1 MAFSSAGANA
11 FFDKRDAAR
20 EKRRDKEELRRE
32 KELDRAFQRENSLFA
47 LSLENLKDSNKY
59 LKGDKYTS
67 AVKANQTLRQG
78 LMDSDLTAED
88 LQFYEPILE
97 DPFAAQFVQ
106 NFIEERA
113 GQGLNITY
121 SMIPS
126 MLNVVSSNAP
136 ETEKIDFI
144 ERITGT
150 DFTGEAGIKRY
161 RELATEIVSAPSE
174 IQSTLFVSPKPG
186 MNINT
191 KNRDAYNKEMV
202 KKVEA
207 QVMPLAR
214 IARNNLNKRKQSGSV
229 TNEETQE
236 LTRLQRLIN
245 EVEGGGSGSEAALR
259 LLLETVQYNKESFNE
274 LLRLYPMDFI
284 GWETNPFLSSMP
296 NLYED
301 LD

>member
-11 FFDKRDAAR
+11 FFDKRDARR
-20 EKRRDKEELRRE
+20 EKRRDRDELRKE

-47 LSLENLKDSNKY
+47 LSLENLKNSNEY
-59 LKGDKYTS
+59 LTGDKYTS

-161 RELATEIVSAPSE
+161 RELAKEIVSAPSE

-214 IARNNLNKRKQSGSV
+214 RMQRTLLKERGTSD
-229 TNEETQE
+229 NEVQR
-236 LTRLQRLIN
+236 LTRLIGQ
-245 EVEGGGSGSEAALR
+245 VESAGSGSEAALR
-259 LLLETVQYNKESFNE
+259 ILLEAVQYNKESFDE
-274 LLRLYPMDFI
+274 LVRLYPMDFI
-284 GWETNPFLSSMP
+284 DWEANPFLSGMP
-296 NLYED
+296 ELFPD
-301 LD
+301 LEE

>member
-1 MAFSSAGANA
+1 MAFSSEGANR
-11 FFDKRDAAR
+11 FLDKRDAAR
-20 EKRRDKEELRRE
+20 EKRRNKEELRRE
-32 KELDRAFQRENSLFA
+32 KELDREFQREGNLFG
-47 LSLENLKDSNKY
+47 LVLQNLKDSNKY

-67 AVKANQTLRQG
+67 AVKANQALRQG

-202 KKVEA
+202 KK
-207 QVMPLAR
+207 LK
-214 IARNNLNKRKQSGSV
+214 LK
-229 TNEETQE
+229 
-236 LTRLQRLIN
+236 
-245 EVEGGGSGSEAALR
+245 
-259 LLLETVQYNKESFNE
+259 
-274 LLRLYPMDFI
+274 
-284 GWETNPFLSSMP
+284 
-296 NLYED
+296 
-301 LD
+301 

>member
-32 KELDRAFQRENSLFA
+32 KELDRAFQRENNLFA

-67 AVKANQTLRQG
+67 AVKANQALRQG

-214 IARNNLNKRKQSGSV
+214 RMQRTLFSERGASD
-229 TNEETQE
+229 NEVQR
-236 LTRLQRLIN
+236 LTRLIEQ
-245 EVEGGGSGSEAALR
+245 VESAGAGSEAALR
-259 LLLETVQYNKESFNE
+259 LLLETVEYNKESFDE
-274 LLRLYPMDFI
+274 LVRLYPMDFI
-284 GWETNPFLSSMP
+284 DWEANPFLSGMP
-296 NLYED
+296 ELFPD
-301 LD
+301 LEE

>member
-1 MAFSSAGANA
+1 MAFSSEGANR
-11 FFDKRDAAR
+11 FLDKRDAAR

-32 KELDRAFQRENSLFA
+32 KELDREFQREGNLFG
-47 LSLENLKDSNKY
+47 LVLQNLKDSNKY
-59 LKGDKYTS
+59 LKSDKYTS

-186 MNINT
+186 MSINT

-214 IARNNLNKRKQSGSV
+214 RMQRTLFSERGASD
-229 TNEETQE
+229 NEVQR
-236 LTRLQRLIN
+236 LTRLIEQ
-245 EVEGGGSGSEAALR
+245 VESAGAGSEAALR
-259 LLLETVQYNKESFNE
+259 LLLETVEYNKESFDE
-274 LLRLYPMDFI
+274 LVRLYPMDFI
-284 GWETNPFLSSMP
+284 DWEANPFLSGMP
-296 NLYED
+296 ELFPD
-301 LD
+301 LEE

>member
-214 IARNNLNKRKQSGSV
+214 TIRGNLLTERGTSDSEVQR
-229 TNEETQE
+229 
-236 LTRLQRLIN
+236 LTRLIKQ
-245 EVEGGGSGSEAALR
+245 VEEGGSGSEAALR
-259 LLLETVQYNKESFNE
+259 LLLETVQYDKESFND
-274 LLRLYPMDFI
+274 LLRVYPMDFI
-284 GWETNPFLSSMP
+284 GWETNPFLSGMP
-296 NLYED
+296 ELFPD
-301 LD
+301 LEEG

>member
-11 FFDKRDAAR
+11 FFDKRDAKR
-20 EKRRDKEELRRE
+20 EKQRDKEELRRE

-47 LSLENLKDSNKY
+47 LSLENLKNSNKY
-59 LKGDKYTS
+59 LTGDKYTS

-88 LQFYEPILE
+88 LEFYKPILE

-106 NFIEERA
+106 DFMEERA
-113 GQGLNITY
+113 GQGLKITY
-121 SMIPS
+121 SMLPS
-126 MLNVVSSNAP
+126 MLNVMSSNAP

-186 MNINT
+186 MDLNV
-191 KNRDAYNKEMV
+191 KNKDLYQKAQREKIEAQLIPLAKMKLRRDAQQYGIEDQRVQNLQALLNDLERGGEGANRAFNQLMPMV
-202 KKVEA
+202 LDKA
-207 QVMPLAR
+207 SFDL
-214 IARNNLNKRKQSGSV
+214 
-229 TNEETQE
+229 
-236 LTRLQRLIN
+236 LIK
-245 EVEGGGSGSEAALR
+245 
-259 LLLETVQYNKESFNE
+259 TFQQ
-274 LLRLYPMDFI
+274 DFI
-284 GWETNPFLSSMP
+284 GYEENPYLP
-296 NLYED
+296 NIGALFPD
-301 LD
+301 LEEE

>member
-1 MAFSSAGANA
+1 MAFSSEGANR
-11 FFDKRDAAR
+11 FLDKRDAAR

-214 IARNNLNKRKQSGSV
+214 RMQRTLFSERGASD
-229 TNEETQE
+229 NEVQR
-236 LTRLQRLIN
+236 LTRLIEQ
-245 EVEGGGSGSEAALR
+245 VESAGSGSEAALR
-259 LLLETVQYNKESFNE
+259 LLLETVEYNKESFDE
-274 LLRLYPMDFI
+274 LVRLYPMDFI
-284 GWETNPFLSSMP
+284 DWEANPFLSGMP
-296 NLYED
+296 ELFPD
-301 LD
+301 LEE

>member
-20 EKRRDKEELRRE
+20 EKRRDKEELRKE
-32 KELDRAFQRENSLFA
+32 KELDRALQRENNLFA

-67 AVKANQTLRQG
+67 AVKANQALRQG

-150 DFTGEAGIKRY
+150 DFTGEAGIKKY
-161 RELATEIVSAPSE
+161 RELATEIVSAPTE

-186 MNINT
+186 MSINT

-214 IARNNLNKRKQSGSV
+214 TMQRTLLSERGTSD
-229 TNEETQE
+229 NEVQR
-236 LTRLQRLIN
+236 LTRLIEQ
-245 EVEGGGSGSEAALR
+245 VESAGSGSEAALR
-259 LLLETVQYNKESFNE
+259 LLLETVQYNKESFDE
-274 LLRLYPMDFI
+274 LVRLYPMDFI
-284 GWETNPFLSSMP
+284 DWEANPFLSGMP
-296 NLYED
+296 ELFPD
-301 LD
+301 LEE

>member
-186 MNINT
+186 MSINT

-214 IARNNLNKRKQSGSV
+214 RMQRTLFSERGASD
-229 TNEETQE
+229 NEVQR
-236 LTRLQRLIN
+236 LTRLIEQ
-245 EVEGGGSGSEAALR
+245 VESAGSGSEAALR
-259 LLLETVQYNKESFNE
+259 LLLETVEYNKESFDE
-274 LLRLYPMDFI
+274 LVRLYPMDFI
-284 GWETNPFLSSMP
+284 DWEANPFLSGMP
-296 NLYED
+296 D
-301 LD
+301 LEE

>member
-1 MAFSSAGANA
+1 MAFSSEGANR
-11 FFDKRDAAR
+11 FLDKRDAAR

-32 KELDRAFQRENSLFA
+32 KELDREFQREGNLFG
-47 LSLENLKDSNKY
+47 LVLQNLKDSNKY
-59 LKGDKYTS
+59 LKSDKYTS

-214 IARNNLNKRKQSGSV
+214 TMQRTLLSERGTSD
-229 TNEETQE
+229 NEVQR
-236 LTRLQRLIN
+236 LTRLIEQ
-245 EVEGGGSGSEAALR
+245 VESAGSGSEAALR
-259 LLLETVQYNKESFNE
+259 LLLETVQYNKESFDE
-274 LLRLYPMDFI
+274 LVRLYPMDFI
-284 GWETNPFLSSMP
+284 DWEANPFLSGMP
-296 NLYED
+296 ELFPD
-301 LD
+301 LEE

>member
-20 EKRRDKEELRRE
+20 EKRRDKEELRKE
-32 KELDRAFQRENSLFA
+32 KELDRALQRENNLFA

-67 AVKANQTLRQG
+67 AVKANQALRQG

-186 MNINT
+186 MSINT

-214 IARNNLNKRKQSGSV
+214 TMQRTLLSERGTSD
-229 TNEETQE
+229 NEVQR
-236 LTRLQRLIN
+236 LTRLIEQ
-245 EVEGGGSGSEAALR
+245 VESAGSGSEAALR
-259 LLLETVQYNKESFNE
+259 LLLETVQYNKESFDE
-274 LLRLYPMDFI
+274 LVRLYPMDFI
-284 GWETNPFLSSMP
+284 DWEANPFLSGMP
-296 NLYED
+296 ELFPD
-301 LD
+301 LEE

>member
-20 EKRRDKEELRRE
+20 EKRRDKEELRKE
-32 KELDRAFQRENSLFA
+32 KELDRALQRENNLFA

-67 AVKANQTLRQG
+67 AVKANQALRQG

-214 IARNNLNKRKQSGSV
+214 TMQRTLLSERGTSD
-229 TNEETQE
+229 NEVQR
-236 LTRLQRLIN
+236 LTRLIEQ
-245 EVEGGGSGSEAALR
+245 VESAGSGSEAALR
-259 LLLETVQYNKESFNE
+259 LLLETVQYNKESFDE
-274 LLRLYPMDFI
+274 LVRLYPMDFI
-284 GWETNPFLSSMP
+284 DWEANPFLSGMP
-296 NLYED
+296 ELFPD
-301 LD
+301 LEEG

>member
-20 EKRRDKEELRRE
+20 EKRRDKEELRKE
-32 KELDRAFQRENSLFA
+32 KELDRALQRENNLFA

-67 AVKANQTLRQG
+67 AVKANQALRQG

-214 IARNNLNKRKQSGSV
+214 TMQRTLLSERGTSD
-229 TNEETQE
+229 NEVQR
-236 LTRLQRLIN
+236 LTRLIEQ
-245 EVEGGGSGSEAALR
+245 VESAGSGSEAALR
-259 LLLETVQYNKESFNE
+259 LLLETVQYNKESFDE
-274 LLRLYPMDFI
+274 LVRLYPMDFI
-284 GWETNPFLSSMP
+284 DWEANPFLSGMP
-296 NLYED
+296 ELFPD
-301 LD
+301 LEE

>member
-20 EKRRDKEELRRE
+20 EKRRDKEELRKE

-47 LSLENLKDSNKY
+47 LSLENLKNSNEY
-59 LKGDKYTS
+59 LTGDKYTS

-214 IARNNLNKRKQSGSV
+214 TIRGNLLTERGTSDSEVQR
-229 TNEETQE
+229 
-236 LTRLQRLIN
+236 LTRLIKQ
-245 EVEGGGSGSEAALR
+245 VEEGGSGSEAALR
-259 LLLETVQYNKESFNE
+259 LLLETVQYDKESFND
-274 LLRLYPMDFI
+274 LLRVYPMDFI
-284 GWETNPFLSSMP
+284 GWETNPFLSGMP
-296 NLYED
+296 ELFPD
-301 LD
+301 LEEG

>member
-32 KELDRAFQRENSLFA
+32 KELDRAFQRENNLFA

-67 AVKANQTLRQG
+67 AVKANQALRQG

-186 MNINT
+186 MSINT

-214 IARNNLNKRKQSGSV
+214 RMQRTLFSERGASD
-229 TNEETQE
+229 NEVQR
-236 LTRLQRLIN
+236 LTRLIEQ
-245 EVEGGGSGSEAALR
+245 VESAGAGSEAALR
-259 LLLETVQYNKESFNE
+259 LLLETVEYNKESFDE
-274 LLRLYPMDFI
+274 LVRLYPMDFI
-284 GWETNPFLSSMP
+284 DWEANPFLSGMP
-296 NLYED
+296 ELFPD
-301 LD
+301 LEE